1 MEQCLF
7 CQKVLHLFGGV
18 LQLRC
23 FIFLLM
29 RKMKTVLRIIL
40 SGVAIAIA
48 AWLTP
53 GVEVDSLWA
62 AILAGIVICL
72 VNGFLGTI
80 LRFLTLPLNWLTLG
94 LVSFIISVLMIMLAS
109 AIVPG
114 FSTGGFLGTAVFA
127 LVLSLVNMVLGVK
140 KKD

>member
-1 MEQCLF
+1 MSFWSKILAFLRKSPTIE
-7 CQKVLHLFGGV
+7 VLYILTYE
-18 LQLRC
+18 
-23 FIFLLM
+23 
-29 RKMKTVLRIIL
+29 KMKTVLRIIL

-94 LVSFIISVLMIMLAS
+94 LMSFIISVLMIMLAS

>member
-1 MEQCLF
+1 MSFWSKILAF
-7 CQKVLHLFGGV
+7 VWGSPTIKVLYILTYE
-18 LQLRC
+18 
-23 FIFLLM
+23 
-29 RKMKTVLRIIL
+29 KMKTVLRIIL